1 MEGGKME
8 TLIIMS
14 QKEIKRLEVMHKLEE
29 KRITQKKA
37 AEMLEVSIRQVKR
50 IWKAYQQEGSR
61 GVITKKRGKP
71 SGNQLD
77 PLLRQKALDWIY
89 RRYIDFGPTL
99 ATEKLCEEHGL
110 KISRE
115 SVRKLMISEGL
126 WKPGR
131 IKKMVIH
138 PLRERRAC
146 CGELIQID
154 GSDHDWFEG
163 RGPRCTLLVF
173 IDDATGQLMEL
184 YFTKSECFFSY
195 CQAIRHYIAR
205 FGKPAALYSDKHSI
219 FRVNI
224 PNAGKTDDLTQFG
237 RAMQQLGI
245 PIICANTP
253 QAKGRVEKAIRTLQN
268 RLVKELRLHKISSI
282 DQANSFV
289 NQFRQSYNQR
299 FAVIPRSSINAHR
312 PILDSDNLDHILTWQ
327 ETRTLS
333 KNLTLQFNKVVYQIK
348 PPHSAYALRK
358 TKVLVCEN
366 AEGQITIY
374 RNNSPLLFSVFHQ
387 QVHQSLIVT
396 SKSLN
401 RNWSP
406 ASTPAHDHPWRS
418 YGYKINGKSLP
429 QPS

>member
-1 MEGGKME
+1 MEGKTME
-8 TLIIMS
+8 TYIIMN
-14 QKEIKRLEVMHKLEE
+14 QREIERLEVMHKLEE
-29 KRITQKKA
+29 KRLTQKKA
-37 AEMLEVSIRQVKR
+37 AERLEVSLRQVKR
-50 IWKAYQQEGSR
+50 IWRAYQQEGAQ

-71 SGNQLD
+71 SSNQLD
-77 PLLRQKALDWIY
+77 PQVKQKALDWIY
-89 RRYIDFGPTL
+89 RRYADFGPTL

-115 SVRKLMISEGL
+115 SVRKLMMAEEL
-126 WKPGR
+126 WKPR
-131 IKKMVIH
+131 RVKKIVMH

-146 CGELIQID
+146 YGELIQID
-154 GSDHDWFEG
+154 GSDHNWFEG

-173 IDDATGQLMEL
+173 IDDATGQLVEL
-184 YFTKSECFFSY
+184 YFTKSEGFFSY
-195 CQAIRHYIAR
+195 GEAIRHYIAR
-205 FGKPAALYSDKHSI
+205 FGKPAALYSDKHST

-224 PNAGKTDDLTQFG
+224 PNAGKTDNLTQFG

-289 NQFRQSYNQR
+289 NQFRQLYNQR

-312 PILDSDNLDHILTWQ
+312 PLLATEHLDYILTWQ

-348 PPHSAYALRK
+348 PPQSAYALRK
-358 TKVLVCEN
+358 ATVLVCEN
-366 AEGQITIY
+366 AKGQITIS
-374 RNNSPLLFSVFHQ
+374 RNNRPLVYSVFHKQ
-387 QVHQSLIVT
+387 ALQSNIVPA
-396 SKSLN
+396 KSLN
-401 RNWSP
+401 QNWSP
-406 ASTPAHDHPWRS
+406 ASTPSHDHPWRS
-418 YGYKINGKSLP
+418 YGFKINGKPIP

>member
-1 MEGGKME
+1 MGP
-8 TLIIMS
+8 LIIMS
-14 QKEIKRLEVMHKLEE
+14 EKEIKRLEVMHKLEG
-29 KRITQKKA
+29 RCITQKKA
-37 AEMLEVSIRQVKR
+37 AEMLEVSLRQVKR
-50 IWKAYQQEGSR
+50 IWKTYQQEGAQ

-71 SGNQLD
+71 SSNQLE
-77 PLLRQKALDWIY
+77 PQVRQKALDWIY
-89 RRYIDFGPTL
+89 RRYSDFGPTL
-99 ATEKLCEEHGL
+99 ATEKLREEHGL
-110 KISRE
+110 TISRE
-115 SVRKLMISEGL
+115 SVRKLMIGEGL
-126 WKPGR
+126 WKPR
-131 IKKMVIH
+131 KMKRMVVH

-146 CGELIQID
+146 YGELIQID

-184 YFTKSECFFSY
+184 HFTKSESFFSY
-195 CQAIRHYIAR
+195 SVAIRHYIAR

-282 DQANSFV
+282 DQANSFI

-299 FAVIPRSSINAHR
+299 FAVTPRSSINAHR
-312 PILDSDNLDHILTWQ
+312 PLLDSDNLDLILTWQ

-348 PPHSAYALRK
+348 PPQSAYALRK

-366 AEGQITIY
+366 AEGQIMIH
-374 RNNSPLLFSVFHQ
+374 RNNRPLLFSVFHQ

-406 ASTPAHDHPWRS
+406 ASTPVHNHPWRS
-418 YGYKINGKSLP
+418 YGYKINGQSLP